1 MNPSA
6 DRSVLLLDPD
16 NFTPYYVANLGHELA
31 GRGWRVEWLTSPHL
45 FAPVPAP
52 EGVEQRNLF
61 FRNLEAT
68 GGSTVKPARQR
79 IWWLRRSA
87 KALSYPFDL
96 RRLDRELSSRPPGIL
111 HVQWALLPALD
122 ARFWSRWRRRG
133 WKIVFTIHDLE
144 PRAGSNPR
152 LSGSSRRLFR
162 VADAIVVH
170 SQVDQAAVLESG
182 IDGSRVRKI
191 LPGGGGIFEL
201 EAPPRDTARA
211 DLGLEAHRPTVLF
224 FGLIKAYKGIGVLID
239 SLEHL
244 RRQVPDAQLLIAGEI
259 PGRERHWRQRLLRAE
274 VDGGVI
280 WHAGYVPQE
289 RVSLYFAAADVVAL
303 PYLASSTSGVVPL
316 VYAAGR
322 PLVASSTGALP
333 EMIDDR
339 RNGLLVPPR
348 DPDALAAALA
358 ELLLDP
364 DRARQMGAVSR
375 QLASRFSWARTAVET
390 EELYRSL

>member
-1 MNPSA
+1 M
-6 DRSVLLLDPD
+6 
-16 NFTPYYVANLGHELA
+16 
-31 GRGWRVEWLTSPHL
+31 
-45 FAPVPAP
+45 
-52 EGVEQRNLF
+52 
-61 FRNLEAT
+61 
-68 GGSTVKPARQR
+68 
-79 IWWLRRSA
+79 
-87 KALSYPFDL
+87 
-96 RRLDRELSSRPPGIL
+96 
-111 HVQWALLPALD
+111 
-122 ARFWSRWRRRG
+122 
-133 WKIVFTIHDLE
+133 
-144 PRAGSNPR
+144 
-152 LSGSSRRLFR
+152 
-162 VADAIVVH
+162 
-170 SQVDQAAVLESG
+170 
-182 IDGSRVRKI
+182 
-191 LPGGGGIFEL
+191 
-201 EAPPRDTARA
+201 
-211 DLGLEAHRPTVLF
+211 
-224 FGLIKAYKGIGVLID
+224 LID

-274 VDGGVI
+274 IDGGVI

-316 VYAAGR
+316 VYTAGR